1 MPKCFN
7 SIMGTPLSFIHIY
20 TLISRVQTL
29 RSDPVKKDL
38 RNTPVSQV
46 LVALIAY
53 QQTKRRPN
61 EPMF

>member
-1 MPKCFN
+1 
-7 SIMGTPLSFIHIY
+7 MGTPLSFIHIY

-61 EPMF
+61 EPVF